1 VSEPLLAVRDL
12 VVSYHAAGG
21 SETDPVPERQLWRGG
36 GQLWRDR
43 RARRERSTFAAVN
56 DVSFEMQ
63 RGEIVGVVGE
73 SGSGKSTLGRAVAG
87 LQAPQAGSVRFAGK
101 ELVRLTGA
109 EARQIR
115 SDLQFVFQDP
125 YSSLNPRMLVARA
138 IERPLLLHTDLDTGA
153 RRRRVAELL
162 HDVGLPDSAGR
173 RYPSELS
180 GGQRQRVAIA
190 RALAPDP
197 ALVIADEPTASLD
210 VSIQAQILNLLG
222 RLVREREL
230 TLLIITHDFAAIR
243 AIAERVL
250 VMHLGEIV
258 EIGRTDEI
266 IFDPIHPYT
275 RALLSSVPSP
285 TRTPTPERRLVGPP
299 LSIVAP
305 PKGCRLHP
313 RCPVAR
319 PDCSERVPA
328 LRELVPGH
336 AARCR
341 YTRFDGP
348 TGDGRDS

>member
-1 VSEPLLAVRDL
+1 MSEPLLAVEDL

-21 SETDPVPERQLWRGG
+21 PETDSVSQRQLLRDPS
-36 GQLWRDR
+36 QLWRDR
-43 RARRERSTFAAVN
+43 GARRRRFTFAAVN
-56 DVSFEMQ
+56 GVSFEIQ
-63 RGEIVGVVGE
+63 RCEIVGVVGE

-87 LQAPQAGSVRFAGK
+87 LQSPLTGSVRFAGTD
-101 ELVRLTGA
+101 LVRLAGA
-109 EARQIR
+109 DKRRIR
-115 SDLQFVFQDP
+115 SDVQFVFQDP
-125 YSSLNPRMLVARA
+125 YSSLNPRMSVARA
-138 IERPLLLHTDLDTGA
+138 IERPLVLHTDLDTSA
-153 RRRRVAELL
+153 RRQRVAELL
-162 HDVGLPDSAGR
+162 HDVGLPESAGR

-210 VSIQAQILNLLG
+210 VSIQAQILNLLA

-258 EIGRTDEI
+258 EVGRTDEI

-285 TRTPTPERRLVGPP
+285 TRTPTPERRLIGPP

-305 PKGCRLHP
+305 PNGCRLHP
-313 RCPVAR
+313 RCPIAR
-319 PDCSERVPA
+319 PDCSEEVPT

-341 YTRFDGP
+341 YTRFDEPIGN
-348 TGDGRDS
+348 GKDS